1 MGSQEF
7 VPYAPT
13 RGIIIRAREDRAFIE
28 DELQFQLVALR
39 VAGIHVAAEESGSVT
54 FLVLFF
60 PSSLV
65 T

>member
-1 MGSQEF
+1 MGSREF

-13 RGIIIRAREDRAFIE
+13 RGIIRAREDRAVIE
-28 DELQFQLVALR
+28 DELQLVALR
-39 VAGIHVAAEESGSVT
+39 VAEIHVAAEESGSVT